1 MNLNLQCQDVSK
13 ALLSH
18 PGQPEVFACSPLIC
32 LNGDKFVLLS
42 VVTPLEMISLKL
54 CAKSLPKNIKSSP
67 QADVR
72 RSKLHIKLSS
82 FNFRNLDWKES
93 KIIIEIRNS

>member
-18 PGQPEVFACSPLIC
+18 PGQPEVYAFSPLIC
-32 LNGDKFVLLS
+32 LDSDEFVVLLS

-54 CAKSLPKNIKSSP
+54 CAKSLPKNVESSP

-72 RSKLHIKLSS
+72 RSKLQIKTIFAQLPK
-82 FNFRNLDWKES
+82 FRLEGK
-93 KIIIEIRNS
+93 

>member
-18 PGQPEVFACSPLIC
+18 PGQPEVYASSPLIC
-32 LNGDKFVLLS
+32 LDSDEFVVLSCICS

-54 CAKSLPKNIKSSP
+54 CAKSLPKNVKSSP

-72 RSKLHIKLSS
+72 RSKLQIKTL
-82 FNFRNLDWKES
+82 FAQLPKFRLEGK
-93 KIIIEIRNS
+93 

>member
-18 PGQPEVFACSPLIC
+18 PGQPEVFASSPLIC
-32 LNGDKFVLLS
+32 LDGDKFVLLS

-54 CAKSLPKNIKSSP
+54 CANSQPKNVKSSP
-67 QADVR
+67 QADVS
-72 RSKLHIKLSS
+72 RSKLHMKTISPQLPKFILEG
-82 FNFRNLDWKES
+82 K
-93 KIIIEIRNS
+93 

>member
-18 PGQPEVFACSPLIC
+18 PGQPEVFASSPIISLD
-32 LNGDKFVLLS
+32 GDKFVLPR
-42 VVTPLEMISLKL
+42 VVIPLEMIFLKIW
-54 CAKSLPKNIKSSP
+54 AKSLPKNVKSSP

-72 RSKLHIKLSS
+72 RSKLQIKTIFAQLPK
-82 FNFRNLDWKES
+82 FRLEGK
-93 KIIIEIRNS
+93 